1 MVRVVVV
8 VVVGVGVQLEPRT
21 ERMTAITTHTTPEPA
36 EILKAGTIEAMPLAA
51 LSLAEQGVPDFEG
64 IAADLRQS
72 LARLKAGD
80 RSDLEAMM
88 LGTARAMTA
97 LASHWSYVAVRTAND
112 EMARGRSG
120 ANSSVIG
127 MGRLA
132 QGAFA
137 QATRAIEVLHSLG
150 APAVVVGGAG
160 ASIADATPGN
170 TTNADPD
177 NDTDA
182 SSASKS

>member
-1 MVRVVVV
+1 
-8 VVVGVGVQLEPRT
+8 
-21 ERMTAITTHTTPEPA
+21 MTAITTHTTPEPA

-80 RSDLEAMM
+80 RTDLEAML

-137 QATRAIEVLHSLG
+137 QATRAVEVLHSLG
-150 APAVVVGGAG
+150 APAVVVGGACV
-160 ASIADATPGN
+160 APTLADG
-170 TTNADPD
+170 TTDIDIDADPD
-177 NDTDA
+177 ADSTRRP
-182 SSASKS
+182 

>member
-1 MVRVVVV
+1 M
-8 VVVGVGVQLEPRT
+8 T
-21 ERMTAITTHTTPEPA
+21 EHPA
-36 EILKAGTIEAMPLAA
+36 PADVLKSGNIEAMPLAA
-51 LSLAEQGVPDFEG
+51 LSLAEEGQPDFAG

-80 RSDLEAMM
+80 RTDLEAML

-112 EMARGRSG
+112 EMSRGRSG

-150 APAVVVGGAG
+150 APVVVAGGAG
-160 ASIADATPGN
+160 AVASPALPH
-170 TTNADPD
+170 TNNSTDP
-177 NDTDA
+177 NSHTDIGA
-182 SSASKS
+182 SASNP